1 MLTTDSPCDVNTMMM
16 VNRKMLDDHKKIVE
30 NKLQME
36 VAHSVK
42 CLGAQHAC
50 HNSGH
55 VTCVKE
61 TRDIGHT
68 CQDHQDPLGLGR
80 PGPSSLTR
88 NVKNASKRFFPHLEP
103 VPEESR
109 NNTVRSSVQM
119 REGDTGSSGSVDT
132 EAERDQEM
140 SYPANTQESGA
151 NNSNPRSMDSGI
163 ATRYGQL
170 LSTSR
175 DSRYRNKQKCQLP
188 QLKVVEIFFLSS
200 DPRVHPMN
208 ILAITRQRQQAAK
221 VSSINIFDMA
231 RPNIFRTK

>member
-42 CLGAQHAC
+42 CLGAQHTC

-55 VTCVKE
+55 VSCVKE
-61 TRDIGHT
+61 TRDIVHT
-68 CQDHQDPLGLGR
+68 CQDHQDPLGR
-80 PGPSSLTR
+80 PGPSSLSR

-109 NNTVRSSVQM
+109 NNTFRSSVK
-119 REGDTGSSGSVDT
+119 RGEGDMGSEGSET
-132 EAERDQEM
+132 TSETERDPEM
-140 SYPANTQESGA
+140 SYTANTQESGA

-163 ATRYGQL
+163 ATRYG
-170 LSTSR
+170 
-175 DSRYRNKQKCQLP
+175 
-188 QLKVVEIFFLSS
+188 
-200 DPRVHPMN
+200 
-208 ILAITRQRQQAAK
+208 
-221 VSSINIFDMA
+221 
-231 RPNIFRTK
+231 